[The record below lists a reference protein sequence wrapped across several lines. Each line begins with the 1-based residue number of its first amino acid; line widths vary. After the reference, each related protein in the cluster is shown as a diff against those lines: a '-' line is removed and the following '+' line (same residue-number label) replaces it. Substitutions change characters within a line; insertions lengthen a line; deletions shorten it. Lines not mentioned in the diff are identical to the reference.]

1 MPIQETGLGINSDKL
16 IARTFAIIQ
25 DRDRYFNDLIN
36 QIRKRYPALKILYAN
51 NMMGAKLDADRPN
64 PDFVIIMKGELVS
77 KDPSLPKKPIILL
90 DMPMIFTDR
99 ALAGWTI
106 SVENN
111 NIKGYFD
118 YMLDKCL
125 RIDESKFYEFIQ
137 YMALLSLDPKSDR
150 YWKKA
155 ENTEALIKDLEELY
169 VRYRKKSSSALQD
182 KRGYQTSPN
191 SNP

>member
-169 VRYRKKSSSALQD
+169 VRYINKSSSVLQD
-182 KRGYQTSPN
+182 KRGYNPN
-191 SNP
+191 P

>member
-77 KDPSLPKKPIILL
+77 RDPNLPKKPIILL

-155 ENTEALIKDLEELY
+155 ENTEAFIKDLEELY
-169 VRYRKKSSSALQD
+169 VRYRKKNSSALQD